1 MEKAG
6 QRLMATQDYG
16 WSQIAARAGLAWPEA
31 VPWAMQ
37 RAVQAGFAAWE
48 PFLKTSADARRIGQ
62 QAVDHGLAMPS
73 IFVAGALFDVDQG
86 AATSARIMEVVAE
99 AVRFG
104 CERVTIYP
112 EPKQGSAKS
121 DGELSLQAQNL
132 NRLAEALSGVSLLYH
147 PEEPEMADGAYEY
160 HQVLTHTDPN
170 LVRLCL
176 DPDAIWRGAALSEPL
191 KLDLVRQYA
200 DRTDAIHLRQSV
212 NGVWAEVIGAG
223 DMPLSDIA
231 ALTKEFNPHL
241 VVEHAYEAGTPR
253 TLDPVE
259 AHRQSIAFARALFD
273 NGGGNP

>member
-1 MEKAG
+1 
-6 QRLMATQDYG
+6 MATQDYG

-37 RAVQAGFAAWE
+37 CATQAGFAAWE
-48 PFLKTSADARRIGQ
+48 PFLRTAADARRIGQ

-73 IFVAGALFDVDQG
+73 VFVAGVLFNADQG
-86 AATSARIMEVVAE
+86 AATSARIVELVAE

-112 EPKQGSAKS
+112 EPKHGSVKS
-121 DGELSLQAQNL
+121 DGELSLQAKNL

-147 PEEPEMADGAYEY
+147 PEEPEMADGAHEY
-160 HQVLTHTDPN
+160 QHVLTQTDPG

-231 ALTKEFNPHL
+231 ALTKPFNPHL
-241 VVEHAYEAGTPR
+241 IVEHAYEAGTPQ
-253 TLDPVE
+253 TLGPVA
-259 AHRQSIAFARALFD
+259 AHRQSIAFIRAIFD
-273 NGGGNP
+273 ISGDNP